1 MDAFR
6 HLRKLFEGFGKIS
19 LFLGVSCLVYVVN
32 DLIKE
37 KIEAILERYGS
48 FPMGH
53 LRLIYH
59 ENRER
64 KTDRF

>member
-1 MDAFR
+1 
-6 HLRKLFEGFGKIS
+6 
-19 LFLGVSCLVYVVN
+19 VSCLVYVVN

-37 KIEAILERYGS
+37 KIEAILERCGS
-48 FPMGH
+48 FHMGH

-64 KTDRF
+64 KTYGFTNNRGKCLGL